1 MEKLDLL
8 LEAERRGILPA
19 DKVELLTEARNRGLI
34 PALEQAPSVEGM
46 PSPKRFDYASST
58 LEERRAIRNKQL
70 AEGSSAVNLVAGA
83 LRGAGSIGATALRP
97 FESAEENEQ
106 RRLAMDLALQG
117 ISGARPESLAFKGG
131 KIGGEIAGTA
141 GVGTL
146 AANALRAVPGVAT
159 AIPNFVNALRTGG
172 FGAGKILPSV
182 AAGTTVGA
190 ATSGMINPEEAK
202 TGAVIGG
209 ALPLIGK
216 GVPAAVSA
224 LTPNVVKE
232 AFAAG
237 KKNATAFIENLRKN
251 VPTDDVL
258 DTLKSGLSQMR
269 DDAATAYVSAKT
281 GWAADATPLNYSKV
295 DSAIKK
301 IDDSI
306 THAGKS
312 MIGADEQKL
321 ISEAKNAI
329 QQWKADH
336 PVPTAVDLDALKR
349 RLNSIYP
356 ESSKQTQA
364 KRALAEFESS
374 VKETI
379 TDAIPSYKDAM
390 KSYET
395 QTRLIREI
403 SDALG
408 GGDKIKKETA
418 LNKIM
423 QALKETPSGDY
434 KQALLGQLESKVG
447 GELRPAIAGQLMSD
461 VLPSSMTGRGA
472 LGLGSYASVMNPA
485 LLPALALTSPR
496 LVGETAYGAGRVAG
510 VLPRISQ
517 QFPIAQNALA
527 GLTRTSTPT
536 QQLIVNALSQNQ

>member
-19 DKVELLTEARNRGLI
+19 DKVELLTEARARGLV
-34 PALEQAPSVEGM
+34 PALERAPSVEGM

-70 AEGSSAVNLVAGA
+70 AEGSSAVNLAAGA

-106 RRLAMDLALQG
+106 RRLAMDLALQD

-141 GVGTL
+141 GIGTV
-146 AANALRAVPGVAT
+146 AANALRAVPGVAAT
-159 AIPNFVNALRTGG
+159 VPNFVNALKTGG

-216 GVPAAVSA
+216 GVPAVVSA

-269 DDAATAYVSAKT
+269 DDSATAYVSAKT

-301 IDDSI
+301 IDSSI

-329 QQWKADH
+329 QQWKTDH

-408 GGDKIKKETA
+408 GSDKIKKETA

-472 LGLGSYASVMNPA
+472 LGLGGYASVMNPA

-496 LVGETAYGAGRVAG
+496 LVGETAYGAGRAAS
-510 VLPRISQ
+510 VLPRISK